1 VKGWSGRRPGE
12 AAVDIGRTALL
23 GCVVGVLLASSVA
36 VVSAATKL
44 DLGPKVG
51 DILVFRPT
59 AQVPDDWEFAVR
71 KYTGGTY
78 RGQSTGGGQ
87 SAGGEQ
93 PTGRCTLQPDV
104 MASGG
109 GSLVVEQRLDH
120 PGSRTFRVHWAG
132 AHTGNGASDC
142 GGAADLVVS
151 GPDLQL
157 LTNAVGGPGVEHEG
171 FPDY

>member
-23 GCVVGVLLASSVA
+23 GCLVGVLLASSVA
-36 VVSAATKL
+36 VVSAASKL

-59 AQVPDDWEFAVR
+59 AQVPADWEFAVR
-71 KYTGGTY
+71 KYPGGTY
-78 RGQSTGGGQ
+78 GGQSTGGG
-87 SAGGEQ
+87 E
-93 PTGRCTLQPDV
+93 PTGRCALQPDI

-120 PGSRTFRVHWAG
+120 PGSRTYRVHWAG
-132 AHTGNGASDC
+132 AHTSNVGDC
-142 GGAADLVVS
+142 GGTADLVVS